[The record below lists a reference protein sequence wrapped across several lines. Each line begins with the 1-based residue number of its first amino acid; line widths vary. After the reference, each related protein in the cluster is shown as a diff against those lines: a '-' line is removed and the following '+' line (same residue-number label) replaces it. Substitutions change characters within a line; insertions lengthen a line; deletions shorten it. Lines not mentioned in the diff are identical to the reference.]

1 MSVPRVWVTGLGLV
15 TALGRDLECN
25 WTGALA
31 GRSAIRALTGAE
43 WGGAPVK
50 AAGVV
55 DDADLAVIDDAF
67 PAEAAAGVDRRT
79 RFALWAARA
88 ALADAG
94 LAAPGGSRA
103 GTVLGAGLGV
113 VRLEDVARYLGPDG
127 RFDARRFAAGGEAV
141 RPDSQIRCPPD
152 LATASIA
159 RHFGLGGPSLTVTT
173 ACASATQAI
182 GTAFRLIQRGEADWA
197 VCGGADSML
206 HPVGLVYFVLLRAAS
221 QSADPPET
229 VCRPFDRRRSGLV
242 MGEGAGMV
250 VLESEPH
257 ARARGEARPWAE
269 LAGYGTSM
277 DAYEPTAPH
286 PQGEGAV
293 RAMAA
298 ALADAGLGPGD
309 IDYINAHGTGTK
321 LNDPV
326 ETLAIRTVFGAA
338 ADGLCVTSS
347 KPFFGH
353 LLAACG
359 GAECVLTALTVAR
372 GVVPPT
378 PNLTTPDAK
387 CDLDYVPGRPRERT
401 VRAALSNSFGFGGQN
416 GCLVL
421 RRVDGATGR

>member
-1 MSVPRVWVTGLGLV
+1 VSVPRVWVTGLGLV
-15 TALGRDLECN
+15 TALGRDLERN

-55 DDADLAVIDDAF
+55 DDADVAAIDDAF
-67 PAEAAAGVDRRT
+67 PAEAAAGVDRAT

-103 GTVLGAGLGV
+103 GAVVGAGQGV
-113 VRLEDVARYLGPDG
+113 VRLEDVARHLNPDG
-127 RFDARRFAAGGEAV
+127 RFDARRFAAGGDAV
-141 RPDSQIRCPPD
+141 RPDSQIRCPAD
-152 LATASIA
+152 LPTASIA

-182 GTAFRLIQRGEADWA
+182 GTAFRLIRRGEADWA

-206 HPVGLVYFVLLRAAS
+206 HPVGLVYFALLRAAS
-221 QSADPPET
+221 ESADPPET
-229 VCRPFDRRRSGLV
+229 LCRPFDRRRSGLV

-257 ARARGEARPWAE
+257 ARARGARPWAE

-277 DAYEPTAPH
+277 DGYEPTAPH
-286 PQGEGAV
+286 PQGEGAT

-321 LNDPV
+321 RNDPV
-326 ETLAIRTVFGAA
+326 ETQAIRTAFGAA

-347 KPFFGH
+347 KAFFGH
-353 LLAACG
+353 MLAACG

-378 PNLTTPDAK
+378 LNLTTPDPK
-387 CDLDYVPGRPRERT
+387 CDLDYVPGRPRGRT

-416 GCLVL
+416 ACLVL
-421 RRVDGATGR
+421 RRVDGAAGR

>member
-1 MSVPRVWVTGLGLV
+1 
-15 TALGRDLECN
+15 
-25 WTGALA
+25 
-31 GRSAIRALTGAE
+31 
-43 WGGAPVK
+43 
-50 AAGVV
+50 
-55 DDADLAVIDDAF
+55 
-67 PAEAAAGVDRRT
+67 VDRAT

-103 GTVLGAGLGV
+103 GVVVGAGQGV
-113 VRLEDVARYLGPDG
+113 VRLEDVARHLGPDG
-127 RFDARRFAAGGEAV
+127 RFDVRRFAGEAV
-141 RPDSQIRCPPD
+141 RPDSQIRCPTD
-152 LATASIA
+152 LPTASIA
-159 RHFGLGGPSLTVTT
+159 RHFGLGGPSLTMTT

-242 MGEGAGMV
+242 MGEGVGMV

-257 ARARGEARPWAE
+257 ARARVARPWAE

-277 DAYEPTAPH
+277 DGYEPTAPH
-286 PQGEGAV
+286 PQGEGAT

-298 ALADAGLGPGD
+298 ALADAGLTPGD

-321 LNDPV
+321 RNYPV
-326 ETLAIRTVFGAA
+326 ETQAIRTAFGAA

-347 KPFFGH
+347 KALFGICWR
-353 LLAACG
+353 LG
-359 GAECVLTALTVAR
+359 G
-372 GVVPPT
+372 GM
-378 PNLTTPDAK
+378 
-387 CDLDYVPGRPRERT
+387 
-401 VRAALSNSFGFGGQN
+401 RAHSP
-416 GCLVL
+416 
-421 RRVDGATGR
+421 

>member
-1 MSVPRVWVTGLGLV
+1 VSVPRVWVTGLGLV
-15 TALGRDLECN
+15 TALGREVEES
-25 WTGALA
+25 WARALTA
-31 GRSAIRALTGAE
+31 RSAIRALTGSE
-43 WGGAPVK
+43 WGGSPMK

-67 PAEAAAGVDRRT
+67 PAEVAAGVNRST

-103 GTVLGAGLGV
+103 GAVVGAGLGV
-113 VRLEDVARYLGPDG
+113 VRLEDVARSLGPDG
-127 RFDARRFAAGGEAV
+127 RFDARRFAAGNGAV
-141 RPDSQIRCPPD
+141 RPDSQIRWSAD
-152 LATASIA
+152 LSAASIA
-159 RHFGLGGPSLTVTT
+159 RPFGLGGPSLTVTT

-182 GTAFRLIQRGEADWA
+182 GTASRLIRSGEVDWA
-197 VCGGADSML
+197 VCGGTDSML

-229 VCRPFDRRRSGLV
+229 VCRPFDRRRTGLV

-257 ARARGEARPWAE
+257 ARARGARPWAE

-286 PQGEGAV
+286 PQGEGAA
-293 RAMAA
+293 RAMTT
-298 ALADAGLGPGD
+298 ALADAGLTPGD

-321 LNDPV
+321 RNDPV
-326 ETLAIRTVFGAA
+326 ETLAIRTAFGAA

-378 PNLTTPDAK
+378 LNLTAPDPK
-387 CDLDYVPGRPRERT
+387 CDLDYVPGRPRERM

-421 RRVDGATGR
+421 RRVDGAAGR